1 MKEDKQKSYFQFA
14 KIGLIKGSEH
24 SVAPLAVLENIVD
37 AKEDIEE
44 NIDIEGQIVCKE
56 MQPKVKLSKLKSS
69 TCHTEKETPTTI
81 IEDEKNITCKKPSYS
96 VNEQYYYSSY
106 NFLNNLNQ
114 IIIFHD
120 QDLKRK
126 AFTLNNNLWECEL
139 EMKI

>member
-1 MKEDKQKSYFQFA
+1 
-14 KIGLIKGSEH
+14 
-24 SVAPLAVLENIVD
+24 VD

-69 TCHTEKETPTTI
+69 TCHSERDTTTTTTI
-81 IEDEKNITCKKPSYS
+81 ADENITCKKPSYS
-96 VNEQYYYSSY
+96 VNEEYSSS

-120 QDLKRK
+120 QDLNRN
-126 AFTLNNNLWECEL
+126 AFSLNNNLWECEL